1 MENVSTTNCFDA
13 IDPSDGKHE
22 FQQMQ
27 LLRPLDA
34 LHAAESKAV
43 LWLNGP
49 DRHCQVW
56 QPIWNAASLRVCTD
70 GAANSLELL
79 VRSGEFSLPSVITG
93 DFDSINEHSRSYFK
107 SRGVRLQE
115 TPDQD
120 FTDMCKALRIIASE
134 IRDRKLGIN
143 ELVILGGLSG
153 RFDHTLSSLHSLLR
167 FKSMSDCVTVLIDS
181 TNLVTIIDRG
191 TTELH
196 FGGDRS
202 LMTSV
207 CGFIPFC
214 QRKTTVTTK
223 GFKWDVVN
231 AEMEFGKLISTSN
244 EIAADVVRIDTS
256 TPLIFTMQLTDEAV
270 DCSNSSSSS

>member
-1 MENVSTTNCFDA
+1 MHRWRCKFT
-13 IDPSDGKHE
+13 
-22 FQQMQ
+22 
-27 LLRPLDA
+27 R
-34 LHAAESKAV
+34 
-43 LWLNGP
+43 
-49 DRHCQVW
+49 
-56 QPIWNAASLRVCTD
+56 
-70 GAANSLELL
+70 
-79 VRSGEFSLPSVITG
+79 
-93 DFDSINEHSRSYFK
+93 
-107 SRGVRLQE
+107 
-115 TPDQD
+115 TPRQ
-120 FTDMCKALRIIASE
+120 
-134 IRDRKLGIN
+134 IN